1 MTLQGWLITDPDCG
15 FCQRSAGWLGDHF
28 AGPWKNTP
36 ATSAVLERFDIT
48 EGQASQAVWFV
59 VTSDGV
65 IVSKHRGSSAVARL
79 ISLRGGIWRMARI
92 AEVPPFVWLAQA
104 VYRVIARNRHRMPGA
119 TAACEL
125 PKAD

>member
-15 FCQRSAGWLGDHF
+15 FCQRSAGWLVEHF

-36 ATSAVLERFDIT
+36 ATSAVLSRFDIT
-48 EGQASQAVWFV
+48 EEQASQAVWFV
-59 VTSDGV
+59 VTSDDL

-79 ISLRGGIWRMARI
+79 ISLRGGFWNAARI
-92 AEVPPFVWLAQA
+92 AEVPPFVWLAQSA
-104 VYRVIARNRHRMPGA
+104 YRVIARNRHRLPGA

-125 PKAD
+125 PKAE